1 MLQWIMTVAVL
12 TALVTNADC
21 VAAQQSTTAEA
32 ASQVTSLGF
41 SYGGGGGVDVAS
53 DGSIRSLEFPVV
65 RRVHPGSNAQRAGL
79 MAGDTIVAV
88 NGRNAKVRPLFDNR
102 RPGTRIVMRI
112 RRNGEEREVS
122 FVLAD
127 DGAVDKR

>member
-1 MLQWIMTVAVL
+1 MLRWIMTVAVL
-12 TALVTNADC
+12 TALVTNADY

-41 SYGGGGGVDVAS
+41 SYSGGGVDVAS

-65 RRVHPGSNAQRAGL
+65 RRIHPGSNAQRAGL
-79 MAGDTIVAV
+79 MAGDTIVSV

-122 FVLAD
+122 FVLAGD
-127 DGAVDKR
+127 AVVDKR